1 MYAAR
6 SALYRFVVRFS
17 SRPPSLVLLLVASFF
32 LSSCATETY
41 EPSAAPEY
49 MSTRDFSPFYRLG
62 PQQGRGPDA
71 TLRAGT
77 RFKLLRREMGFS
89 YVQLEDGRTGYV
101 ANENM
106 SVAPPRPPEVKRQ
119 EESSPAAGSRKRGA
133 RGAESPAYSGPAVND
148 TPLPDP
154 NTPPPDLNIEPEI
167 VPDSIPVPSST
178 PAGTPKFR
186 Y

>member
-1 MYAAR
+1 MY
-6 SALYRFVVRFS
+6 SACSAFHRFVVRFS
-17 SRPPSLVLLLVASFF
+17 SRPPSLAVLLAASLF
-32 LSSCATETY
+32 LSACATESY

-49 MSTRDFSPFYRLG
+49 MSTRDFSPFYRFG
-62 PQQGRGPDA
+62 PQQGGGPDA

-89 YVQLEDGRTGYV
+89 YVQLDDSRTGYV

-106 SVAPPRPPEVKRQ
+106 AVAPPRPPEAKRQ
-119 EESSPAAGSRKRGA
+119 EESSAATGSRKRGA
-133 RGAESPAYSGPAVND
+133 RGAESPVYSGPAVND

-167 VPDSIPVPSST
+167 VPDTIPVPSST